1 MAADRYTTT
10 MYDEWLAWLADQNRK
25 QTQQNTGIDPI
36 ANLPDNDLN
45 RQIKASTQQA
55 KTNAQN
61 TLISNL
67 SQSAQNAALN
77 YGSLP
82 QDPGYMLSR
91 IDTAPKDTY
100 TDILATGPAASNYAW
115 MDQKNAQEREDIYA
129 WLDAAVNDRSDFPI
143 ETRIQ
148 ATKNNALTNEQLRKS
163 ADNAA
168 LNYGSLPQ
176 DTGTPIERIKKPTDD
191 NTQKP
196 GVDDNTPKPGTDNN
210 TPKPG
215 TDNNMPKP
223 GAGNGNGNPTV
234 GSNPT
239 PTGSPVTSTAP
250 AAQQQTPANNQT
262 QPLAQT
268 LQPLQAGQPAY
279 DAPPAAYDPAS
290 YAAYQQALNVLL
302 DAQGNAPTYTNP
314 YETQLQNAYDAI
326 VNRPKFNYDLNEDM
340 LYRQYAQNYQNM
352 GRLAMQDTMGQA
364 AALTGGY
371 GSSYGQAV
379 GQQQYNAY
387 LQQLNNIVPELYQQ
401 AYQQYR
407 DEGNDLLNQYS
418 ILDAMADKDY
428 GRYQDDY
435 NRWLQNRNFAADME
449 NQAYN
454 RGLSE
459 WRDAQD
465 IYNRDRAYDNQQLQ
479 AERDYQMGLAQLN
492 YNMANNDREYQ
503 LALDKWNYQKE
514 QDALALAAAE
524 QAAAGGSGGSGTRVG
539 YDKHGY
545 TEDMIK
551 DLQRQAGLKE
561 TGVWG
566 ENEKQ
571 AYKAGFRASNDT
583 GNTGNGGNPTNNNNM
598 NGKSFG
604 AEVADARGIPDFST
618 VAQAQAYLRSLGVNV
633 SDLMTQDTFEDK
645 KYHKSTS
652 RDITENATY
661 IDYLRAA
668 AAFYKSGENK

>member
-1 MAADRYTTT
+1 MA
-10 MYDEWLAWLADQNRK
+10 
-25 QTQQNTGIDPI
+25 
-36 ANLPDNDLN
+36 LPDNDMN
-45 RQIKASTQQA
+45 RQLKASVQSMWEDYVQSL
-55 KTNAQN
+55 NQ
-61 TLISNL
+61 NL
-67 SQSAQNAALN
+67 SKSAQNAALN

-91 IDTAPKDTY
+91 IDTGPKDTY
-100 TDILATGPAASNYAW
+100 TDILATGPAAENYAW
-115 MDQKNAQEREDIYA
+115 MDQKNAQEREDINA

-176 DTGTPIERIKKPTDD
+176 ETGTPIQRVKKPAAPPPPGPKKDD
-191 NTQKP
+191 NTPKPGVDDNTPKP
-196 GVDDNTPKPGTDNN
+196 GVDDNTPKPGTGD
-210 TPKPG
+210 G
-215 TDNNMPKP
+215 T
-223 GAGNGNGNPTV
+223 TTT
-234 GSNPT
+234 T
-239 PTGSPVTSTAP
+239 PTTP
-250 AAQQQTPANNQT
+250 AAQQQTPANNQP

-268 LQPLQAGQPAY
+268 LQPLQAGQPSY

-340 LYRQYAQNYQNM
+340 LYRQYAQNYQNL

-454 RGLSE
+454 RGLNE

-492 YNMANNDREYQ
+492 YNMSNNDREYQ

-545 TEDMIK
+545 TEEMIK

-571 AYKAGFRASNDT
+571 AYKAGIRATNDP
-583 GNTGNGGNPTNNNNM
+583 NKAGNGDANGSTN
-598 NGKSFG
+598 SVSPG
-604 AEVADARGIPDFST
+604 AAVADAQGVPNFST

-652 RDITENATY
+652 AAITENATY
-661 IDYLRAA
+661 LDYLRDVAA
-668 AAFYKSGENK
+668 YYKSGANK